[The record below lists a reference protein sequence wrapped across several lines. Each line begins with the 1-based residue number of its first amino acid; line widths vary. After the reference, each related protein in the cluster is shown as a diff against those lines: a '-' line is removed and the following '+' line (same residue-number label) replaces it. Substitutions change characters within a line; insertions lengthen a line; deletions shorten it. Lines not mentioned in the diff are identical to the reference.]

1 VEYLLLCCIDEERW
15 ESLPESQRA
24 EIMQE
29 YDRVIGDVA
38 RSGRHLGS
46 ARLRPS
52 STATTVRQ
60 RHGRPVITDG
70 PFAETREQL
79 GGYHLVEC
87 ENLDEAI
94 ALAARIPSLRAGGS
108 IEVRPVLPRP

>member
-1 VEYLLLCCIDEERW
+1 MKYLLLCCIDEERW
-15 ESLPESQRA
+15 ASLPESQRT

-29 YDRVIGDVA
+29 YDRVLGDVA

-46 ARLRPS
+46 ARLRQS

-60 RHGRPVITDG
+60 RNGRPVITDG

-108 IEVRPVLPRP
+108 IEVRPVLSQA